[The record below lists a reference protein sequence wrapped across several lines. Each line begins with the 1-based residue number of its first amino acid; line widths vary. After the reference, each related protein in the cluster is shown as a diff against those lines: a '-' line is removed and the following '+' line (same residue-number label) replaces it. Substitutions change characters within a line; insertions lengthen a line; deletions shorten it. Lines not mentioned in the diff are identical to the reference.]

1 MGSNFT
7 ILWAV
12 FCVFRSQKRRLDQVV
27 PKIIT
32 VIGGSGFVGTN
43 LCRQLSLKQ
52 QDFEIIDLRM
62 SHQFPEKCK
71 IADVRD
77 LESLRA
83 AITGDLVVNLA
94 AVHRDD
100 VRDKSEYQRTNVDG
114 AENVAQI
121 CAEKGIKKIVFTST
135 VAVYG
140 FASPGTDETG
150 EVNPFNEYGRTKFEA
165 EEKLRTWQHESDNSL
180 LIVRPTVIFG
190 EGNRGNV
197 YNLLNQIASGKFL
210 MVGRGENKKS
220 MAYIG
225 NIVAF
230 LETCIASDREYGVF
244 NYVDTP
250 DLTMNELVSQVRHSL
265 KGKNGVGPRLPY
277 WLGMLLGYVSDAVAK
292 LTGENL
298 PVSSI
303 RVKKF
308 ASSTEFRS
316 SKSSLER
323 FAAPFSLQEGIART
337 LQSDFVAP
345 DPNKEIF
352 FTE

>member
-1 MGSNFT
+1 M
-7 ILWAV
+7 A
-12 FCVFRSQKRRLDQVV
+12 K
-27 PKIIT
+27 KIT

-43 LCRQLSLKQ
+43 LCRQFALKQ
-52 QDFEIIDLRM
+52 QEFEIIDLKM
-62 SHQFPEKCK
+62 SNQFPEKCK

-77 LESLRA
+77 AETLRNS
-83 AITGDLVVNLA
+83 ITGDVVVNLA

-114 AENVAQI
+114 AENVALV
-121 CAEKGIKKIVFTST
+121 CEEKGIDKIVFTST

-140 FASPGTDETG
+140 FAEPGTDENG
-150 EVNPFNEYGRTKFEA
+150 AINPFNEYGRTKFKA
-165 EEKLRTWQHESDNSL
+165 EEKLRKWQAQGDNSL
-180 LIVRPTVIFG
+180 IIVRPTVIFG

-210 MVGRGENKKS
+210 MVGCGENKKS

-230 LETCIASDREYGVF
+230 LENCISSDREYGLF

-250 DLTMNELVSQVRHSL
+250 DLTMNELVSQVRQTL
-265 KGKNGVGPRLPY
+265 KGKDGVGPRLPY
-277 WLGMLLGYVSDAVAK
+277 WMGMILGYVADSVAK
-292 LTGENL
+292 LTGKNL

-308 ASSTEFRS
+308 ASSTEF
-316 SKSSLER
+316 KSAKASLDN
-323 FAAPFSLQEGIART
+323 FQSPFSLSDGVHRT
-337 LQSDFVAP
+337 LQSEFIS
-345 DPNKEIF
+345 PNSDREIF

>member
-1 MGSNFT
+1 M
-7 ILWAV
+7 A
-12 FCVFRSQKRRLDQVV
+12 K
-27 PKIIT
+27 KIT

-52 QDFEIIDLRM
+52 QDFEIIDLKM
-62 SHQFPEKCK
+62 SNQFPEKCK

-77 LESLRA
+77 AESLRA
-83 AITGDLVVNLA
+83 EITGDVVVNLA

-114 AENVAQI
+114 AENVAQV
-121 CAEKGIKKIVFTST
+121 CTEKGIKKIVFTST

-140 FASPGTDETG
+140 FAEPGTDESG
-150 EVNPFNEYGRTKFEA
+150 KINPFNEYGRTKFEA
-165 EEKLRTWQHESDNSL
+165 EEKLRDWQRTSDNSL

-210 MVGRGENKKS
+210 MVGKGDNKKS

-230 LETCIASDREYGVF
+230 LETCVGTEQKYGLY

-250 DLTMNELVSQVRHSL
+250 GLTMNELVSLVRSKL
-265 KGKNGVGPRLPY
+265 RGKEGVGPRLPY
-277 WLGMLLGYVSDAVAK
+277 WLGLILGYKADLVAK
-292 LTGENL
+292 ISGKNL

-308 ASSTEFRS
+308 AASTEFRS
-316 SKSSLER
+316 AKRELDN
-323 FAAPFSLQEGIART
+323 FMPPFELADSIKRT
-337 LQSDFVAP
+337 LYSEFISP
-345 DPNKEIF
+345 DPDREIF
-352 FTE
+352 YTE

>member
-1 MGSNFT
+1 MT
-7 ILWAV
+7 
-12 FCVFRSQKRRLDQVV
+12 K
-27 PKIIT
+27 KIT

-52 QDFEIIDLRM
+52 QDFEIIDLKI
-62 SHQFPEKCK
+62 SNQFPEKCK

-77 LESLRA
+77 TEALRNT
-83 AITGDLVVNLA
+83 ITGDVVVNLA

-114 AENVAQI
+114 AENVALV
-121 CAEKGIKKIVFTST
+121 CEEKGIDKIVFTST

-140 FASPGTDETG
+140 FAEQGTDEG
-150 EVNPFNEYGRTKFEA
+150 GAINPFNEYGRTKFEA
-165 EEKLRTWQHESDNSL
+165 EEKLRQWHSRGKKSL
-180 LIVRPTVIFG
+180 IIVRPTVIFG

-197 YNLLNQIASGKFL
+197 FNLLNQIASGKFL
-210 MVGRGENKKS
+210 MVGKGENKKS

-230 LETCIASDREYGVF
+230 LENCITTDQMYGVY

-250 DLTMNELVSQVRHSL
+250 DLTMNELVSMVRSKL
-265 KGKNGVGPRLPY
+265 KGKTGVGPRLPY
-277 WLGMLLGYVSDAVAK
+277 LLGLIVGYTADIISK
-292 LTGENL
+292 LSGRNL

-308 ASSTEFRS
+308 ASSTEF
-316 SKSSLER
+316 KSAKSNLDN
-323 FAAPFSLQEGIART
+323 FQPPFLLSDGVERT
-337 LQSDFVAP
+337 LQSEFIAP
-345 DPNKEIF
+345 DPNREIF
-352 FTE
+352 YTE

>member
-1 MGSNFT
+1 M
-7 ILWAV
+7 A
-12 FCVFRSQKRRLDQVV
+12 K
-27 PKIIT
+27 KIT

-43 LCRQLSLKQ
+43 LCLQLALKQ
-52 QDFEIIDLRM
+52 QDFEIIDLKM
-62 SHQFPEKCK
+62 SNQFPEKCK

-77 LESLRA
+77 ADSLRRTM
-83 AITGDLVVNLA
+83 TGDVVVNLA

-114 AENVAQI
+114 AENVALV
-121 CAEKGIKKIVFTST
+121 CEEKGIDKIVFTST

-140 FASPGTDETG
+140 FAVPGTDESG
-150 EVNPFNEYGRTKFEA
+150 AIKPFNEYGRTKFEA
-165 EEKLRTWQHESDNSL
+165 EEKLRQWYAKAKNSL
-180 LIVRPTVIFG
+180 IIVRPTVIFG

-210 MVGRGENKKS
+210 MVGHGENKKS

-230 LETCIASDREYGVF
+230 LEACIVTEQKFGVY

-250 DLTMNELVSQVRHSL
+250 DLTMNELVSLVRSRL
-265 KGKNGVGPRLPY
+265 KGRKGVGLRLPY
-277 WLGMLLGYVSDAVAK
+277 WLGLILGYTADLVAK
-292 LTGENL
+292 LSGKNL

-308 ASSTEFRS
+308 ASSTEF
-316 SKSSLER
+316 KSDKASLNN
-323 FAAPFSLQEGIART
+323 FIAPFKLSHGLERT
-337 LQSDFVAP
+337 LQSEFISP
-345 DPNKEIF
+345 EPKREIF
-352 FTE
+352 YTE

>member
-1 MGSNFT
+1 MTN
-7 ILWAV
+7 
-12 FCVFRSQKRRLDQVV
+12 K
-27 PKIIT
+27 IT

-52 QDFEIIDLRM
+52 QDFEIIDLKM
-62 SHQFPEKCK
+62 SNQFPEKCK

-77 LESLRA
+77 AESLRNT
-83 AITGDLVVNLA
+83 ITGDVVVNLA

-100 VRDKSEYQRTNVDG
+100 IRDKTEYQCTNVGG
-114 AENVAQI
+114 AENVALV
-121 CAEKGIKKIVFTST
+121 CEEKGIDKIVFTST

-140 FASPGTDETG
+140 FAEPGTDESG
-150 EVNPFNEYGRTKFEA
+150 AISPFNEYGRTKFEA
-165 EEKLRTWQHESDNSL
+165 EEKLRKWHAKGENSL
-180 LIVRPTVIFG
+180 IIVRPTVIFG

-197 YNLLNQIASGKFL
+197 FNLLNQIASGKFL
-210 MVGRGENKKS
+210 MVGKGENKKS

-230 LETCIASDREYGVF
+230 LETCITTEQRYGVY

-250 DLTMNELVSQVRHSL
+250 DLTMNELVSQVRAKL
-265 KGKNGVGPRLPY
+265 KGTTGVGPRLPY
-277 WLGMLLGYVSDAVAK
+277 WLGIILGYTADLVAK
-292 LTGENL
+292 VTGKSL

-308 ASSTEFRS
+308 ASSTEF
-316 SKSSLER
+316 KSTKAQLDN
-323 FAAPFSLQEGIART
+323 FCAPFNLGDGLQRT
-337 LQSDFVAP
+337 LDSEFTSP
-345 DPNKEIF
+345 DPNREIF

>member
-1 MGSNFT
+1 M
-7 ILWAV
+7 A
-12 FCVFRSQKRRLDQVV
+12 K
-27 PKIIT
+27 KIT

-52 QDFEIIDLRM
+52 QDFEIIDLKM
-62 SHQFPEKCK
+62 SNQFPEKCK
-71 IADVRD
+71 IADVRNA
-77 LESLRA
+77 ETLRDT
-83 AITGDLVVNLA
+83 ITGDVVVNLA

-114 AENVAQI
+114 AENVALV
-121 CAEKGIKKIVFTST
+121 CEEKGINKIVFTST

-140 FASPGTDETG
+140 FAEPGTDESG
-150 EVNPFNEYGRTKFEA
+150 AINPFNEYGRTKFEA
-165 EEKLRTWQHESDNSL
+165 EERLRQWHVKGENSL
-180 LIVRPTVIFG
+180 IIVRPTVIFG

-197 YNLLNQIASGKFL
+197 FNLLHQIASGKFL
-210 MVGRGENKKS
+210 MVGKGENKKS

-230 LETCIASDREYGVF
+230 LETCVATDQKYGVY

-250 DLTMNELVSQVRHSL
+250 DLTMNELVSKVRAKL
-265 KGKNGVGPRLPY
+265 KGKTGVGPRLPY
-277 WLGMLLGYVSDAVAK
+277 WLGLLLGHAADFVAK
-292 LTGENL
+292 LSGKNL

-316 SKSSLER
+316 AKASLDN
-323 FAAPFSLQEGIART
+323 FKPPFLLSDGVERT
-337 LQSDFVAP
+337 LQSEFIAP
-345 DPNKEIF
+345 DPNREIF

>member
-1 MGSNFT
+1 M
-7 ILWAV
+7 A
-12 FCVFRSQKRRLDQVV
+12 K
-27 PKIIT
+27 KIT

-52 QDFEIIDLRM
+52 QDFEIIDLKM
-62 SHQFPEKCK
+62 SNQFPEKCK
-71 IADVRD
+71 IADVR
-77 LESLRA
+77 EAETLRNT
-83 AITGDLVVNLA
+83 ITGDVVVNLA

-114 AENVAQI
+114 AENVALVGE
-121 CAEKGIKKIVFTST
+121 EKGIDKIVFTST

-140 FASPGTDETG
+140 FSEPGTDESG
-150 EVNPFNEYGRTKFEA
+150 AINPFNEYGRTKFEA
-165 EEKLRTWQHESDNSL
+165 EEKLRSWQVVSDNSL

-230 LETCIASDREYGVF
+230 LEACIASDCKYGVF

-250 DLTMNELVSQVRHSL
+250 DFTMNELVSQVRQTL
-265 KGKNGVGPRLPY
+265 KGKTGVGPRLPF
-277 WLGMLLGYVSDAVAK
+277 WLGMILGYVADGVAQ
-292 LTGENL
+292 LTGKNL

-308 ASSTEFRS
+308 VSSTEFRS
-316 SKSSLER
+316 AKNKLEG
-323 FAAPFSLQEGIART
+323 FQPPFQLADGIVRT
-337 LQSDFVAP
+337 LQSEFVAP
-345 DPNKEIF
+345 DPSREIF
-352 FTE
+352 YTE